1 MTWRILVAA
10 ALVGVA
16 ALGVA
21 LLAAIEGWLSGAAGL
36 WRVAAHAGLLGAGA
50 ALFARGLALRRR
62 GLGRQGA
69 LALGLLAAVTLPYA
83 ALLGAAV
90 WFFVLSGE
98 RI

>member
-10 ALVGVA
+10 ALVGVG
-16 ALGVA
+16 ALVAA
-21 LLAAIEGWLSGAAGL
+21 LLAAIEGWLSGGPGFA
-36 WRVAAHAGLLGAGA
+36 RVALHAGLLGAGA

-62 GLGRQGA
+62 GMGRQGA

>member
-16 ALGVA
+16 ARGAA
-21 LLAAIEGWLSGAAGL
+21 LLAAIEGWLSGGPGFA
-36 WRVAAHAGLLGAGA
+36 RVALHAGLLGAGA

-62 GLGRQGA
+62 GMGRQGT